1 MSVNLPVPVAKACL
15 IIAKDADKARV
26 SLRAVRID
34 NGRAIATD
42 GHRMIVVRF
51 TTETTPTFSVG
62 VEPLELA
69 LKAAGRTAY
78 NVPVSAGHVGP
89 IPNVDQGEYAYPNWP
104 AVVNDTLA
112 AEPADDA
119 ETTFQWD
126 YLDSITAAFRELEGQ
141 STRRRYSDTAYHA
154 RFTRR
159 GKKAATAMHSGS
171 YDALALVMPRL
182 CDPKT
187 DRETYDKVRKALALA

>member
-34 NGRAIATD
+34 NGRAVATD
-42 GHRMIVVRF
+42 GHRMLVVRF
-51 TTETTPTFSVG
+51 TTESTPTFSVG

-69 LKAAGRTAY
+69 IKAVGRTAY
-78 NVPVSAGHVGP
+78 NIPVSAGYAGP
-89 IPNVDQGEYAYPNWP
+89 IPNVDQDGYPYPTWS

-112 AEPADDA
+112 AEPADDP

-126 YLDSITAAFRELEGQ
+126 YLDSITNAFRELEGQ
-141 STRRRYSDTAYHA
+141 AKRQKYYHNAEHA
-154 RFTRR
+154 RFVRR
-159 GKKAATAMHSGS
+159 GKKAATSMHSGT

-187 DRETYDKVRKALALA
+187 DRETYDKVRKSLALA